1 MPAPRSQQAV
11 DVRERILREAT
22 RLFAARGFDGASL
35 QDISAAVGIRKP
47 SLLYHFSSKDVLRQS
62 VLASLL
68 ERWNDVLPRLL
79 VATTSPVGQFD
90 AVINET
96 VRFLT
101 EDPDRARLL
110 IREVLDRPKEMNAL
124 INEHVRPWV
133 NIICNYIR
141 KGQEQGTVYPEV
153 CPEAYVVNCMTLLLS
168 SVATHD
174 CLSAANPKL
183 FDVHIRE
190 LLRIAKSSLFLPK
203 PEAKQ
208 SRSEA

>member
-1 MPAPRSQQAV
+1 MPAPRSQQAL
-11 DVRERILREAT
+11 DVRDRILTEAT

-35 QDISAAVGIRKP
+35 QDISDAVGIRKP

-62 VLASLL
+62 VLAHLL
-68 ERWNDVLPRLL
+68 RRWNDVLPRLL
-79 VATTSPVGQFD
+79 VAAASPEGQFE
-90 AVINET
+90 AVVNET

-110 IREVLDRPKEMNAL
+110 IREVLDRPKEMSVL
-124 INEHVRPWV
+124 IGEHVRPWV

-141 KGQEQGTVYPEV
+141 KGQQQGTVHPEV
-153 CPEAYVVNCMTLLLS
+153 CPEAYVINCMILFLS

-174 CLSAANPKL
+174 CMSAADPKL
-183 FDVHIRE
+183 FDVHIKE

-203 PEAKQ
+203 PEAK
-208 SRSEA
+208 

>member
-1 MPAPRSQQAV
+1 LPAQKTQPAT
-11 DVRERILREAT
+11 DVRERILTEAT

-35 QDISAAVGIRKP
+35 QDISDAVGIRKQ
-47 SLLYHFSSKDVLRQS
+47 SLLYHFSSKDVLRLS
-62 VLASLL
+62 VLAYLL

-79 VATTSPVGQFD
+79 VAATSPEGQFD
-90 AVINET
+90 AVVNET

-110 IREVLDRPKEMNAL
+110 IREVLDRPTDMSVL

-141 KGQEQGTVYPEV
+141 KGQQQGTVHPAV
-153 CPEAYVVNCMTLLLS
+153 SPEAYVVNCMTLLLS
-168 SVATHD
+168 SVAIHE
-174 CLSAANPKL
+174 CLSAADPKL
-183 FDVHIRE
+183 FDSHIRE

-203 PEAKQ
+203 PEAK
-208 SRSEA
+208 